1 MKDGDFSYVDLWF
14 LADISL
20 QGTSNPWALSFAR
33 KTGCEYHILAGRD
46 AARLLAKNKL
56 EEKRGFRAVLPSG
69 YDSQFAME
77 AMAHRNRWGKPWFTE
92 LKNEWIFHG
101 ELLNTQRVIVYVL
114 GYRQHII
121 YIIYIYVQYIPI
133 PLWYYVYTIYLE
145 WMILI

>member
-46 AARLLAKNKL
+46 ATRLLAKNKL

-121 YIIYIYVQYIPI
+121 YI
-133 PLWYYVYTIYLE
+133 
-145 WMILI
+145 